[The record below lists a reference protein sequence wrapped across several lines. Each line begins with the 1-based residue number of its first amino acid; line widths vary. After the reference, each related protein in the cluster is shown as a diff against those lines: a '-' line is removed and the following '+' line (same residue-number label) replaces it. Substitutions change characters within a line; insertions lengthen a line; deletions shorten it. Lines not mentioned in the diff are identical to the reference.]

1 MNYKTRLTTDHL
13 GPAATGADLLP
24 FANHFNDVVEREG
37 MSASAW
43 VEYDKHGDPVAV
55 GIEDNRHGHDY
66 HAIDRFIEAV
76 IDGHHGAW

>member
-1 MNYKTRLTTDHL
+1 MNYTTRLTTDHL

-37 MSASAW
+37 ESATAW

-55 GIEDNRHGHDY
+55 CIEDNRHYDY
-66 HAIDRFIEAV
+66 YAIDRFIEAV
-76 IDGHHGAW
+76 IDGHYGAW